1 MNQLEPGMG
10 VAMAL
15 NYLREVLNER
25 KLRMG
30 MQTRPT
36 ALQTSIQIIGRF
48 LMTMGVE
55 IQITGK
61 RLVKLGQSE
70 ASC

>member
-15 NYLREVLNER
+15 KYLREMLNER

-30 MQTRPT
+30 MQTR
-36 ALQTSIQIIGRF
+36 QTVMQSSIQIIGRF

-61 RLVKLGQSE
+61 RLVKLGQSG
-70 ASC
+70 AGC

>member
-15 NYLREVLNER
+15 KYLHEKIDER
-25 KLRMG
+25 KLRKG
-30 MQTRPT
+30 AQTRPT
-36 ALQTSIQIIGRF
+36 AIQISIQGVGRF
-48 LMTMGVE
+48 LMIMGVE
-55 IQITGK
+55 MQITGK
-61 RLVKLGQSE
+61 RLARLGQSE

>member
-15 NYLREVLNER
+15 RYLREMLNER
-25 KLRMG
+25 KHATG
-30 MQTRPT
+30 MQTKPT
-36 ALQTSIQIIGRF
+36 VLQTSIQIIGRF